1 LKNGNIAAN
10 LPQYCLAFAV
20 CMERLLPLTMKMSID
35 GKHGKW
41 NETKQTYLA
50 SLSLWKNCGNQLM

>member
-1 LKNGNIAAN
+1 MIQEEAN

-35 GKHGKW
+35 GKHEKW
-41 NETKQTYLA
+41 NETKKT
-50 SLSLWKNCGNQLM
+50 